1 PWTCTPGRVTA
12 QPGTPLQLM
21 VVGDP
26 SANPVLLLVSATPA
40 LCVPIPG
47 VHRSLIVRPDAVLL
61 PLSLNWFRVYHVCA
75 SWVGSARVQ
84 LPPGAPASVFLLQ
97 VFAPV
102 AGQPTLS
109 NAVRLQI
116 QERRRVAPTQG
127 TVPLSG
133 QPWSSARLF

>member
-1 PWTCTPGRVTA
+1 KRLLLLLTLLPAPIAAQDVTLTAVSTNAASNMLCAPWTCTPGRVTA

-47 VHRSLIVRPDAVLL
+47 VHRSLIVRADAVLL

-84 LPPGAPASVFLLQ
+84 
-97 VFAPV
+97 
-102 AGQPTLS
+102 
-109 NAVRLQI
+109 
-116 QERRRVAPTQG
+116 
-127 TVPLSG
+127 
-133 QPWSSARLF
+133 